1 MLASPAK
8 RRKTS
13 PTASVAVD
21 ASNTQPNPSTPKRA
35 SFQSPTKASLA
46 RSHPNLLPESA
57 GRSQVQTRGQGLRQE
72 LLGRRTSQGVS
83 KPSTAEPRTP
93 KSQNQPAGDT
103 PANPTTTGAGS
114 FSGVIRN
121 LFAAEPSRLPASS
134 RTPLRSRQ
142 PPIRLVEGQNR
153 NNDLQISKQ
162 AQIKHPRGRPGLSDD
177 AEKDEPELPPTPVQ
191 LGLSVQPDRPR
202 GLASS
207 SPGRSSGS
215 SRQRMRLNESRH
227 TSSPTKLRVQTQA
240 VANSAA
246 FVPPQAPVI
255 AREVEEV
262 PDEAPES
269 VAEGPADEEEEPSVP
284 EAVLQK
290 RSLRDSLSAQLARLQ
305 SDIASLENAL
315 ADSDEAT
322 PTSVDV
328 DQSLL
333 KLLTSTN
340 PSCAEPAP
348 ENDIR
353 AYSPTFPNP
362 TALGSKPV
370 PYLTLFAPGNLQ
382 LHSTTSAAVIDEKAH
397 QIHILELL
405 APEPWPAHIF
415 GATIKVTVDVE
426 EKQVKAVEVVKLRLR
441 MGHQGLRE
449 WIRKRLE
456 AGGGGLH
463 RYDVGGL
470 VWGMGRWWEECV
482 ARARGWRKLDERFH
496 NKSSKKQK
504 DFHDDVE
511 LLTQKDIKALLPHLT
526 RTSMEFELGTAK
538 RVTRSAKGATDQK
551 QVSTKVMLLWDLL
564 LDWTGEVDETVG
576 VAVAGMGSQGEQ
588 GVKDVFGKIFKRDGV
603 FQAMEG
609 VSGVLAKEDG

>member
-1 MLASPAK
+1 MFASPTK

-21 ASNTQPNPSTPKRA
+21 ASNTPSNPSTPKRA

-46 RSHPNLLPESA
+46 RSHPNLLPQSA

-72 LLGRRTSQGVS
+72 LLNRRTSQSVP
-83 KPSTAEPRTP
+83 KPSTAEPQTL
-93 KSQNQPAGDT
+93 KFQNEPAGDK
-103 PANPTTTGAGS
+103 PADSTTAGTGS

-134 RTPLRSRQ
+134 QTPLRARQ
-142 PPIRLVEGQNR
+142 PPIRLVKGQNR

-162 AQIKHPRGRPGLSDD
+162 AQIKHPRGRPGLNND
-177 AEKDEPELPPTPVQ
+177 DEPELPPTPVQ
-191 LGLSVQPDRPR
+191 LGLSTQPNRPR

-215 SRQRMRLNESRH
+215 SRQRTRLNESRH
-227 TSSPTKLRVQTQA
+227 TSSPTKLRVQTQT
-240 VANSAA
+240 VADSPT
-246 FVPPQAPVI
+246 FVPPQAPAI
-255 AREVEEV
+255 ALAGEEA
-262 PDEAPES
+262 PEEAPES
-269 VAEGPADEEEEPSVP
+269 DAEAPVDEEEEPSVP

-290 RSLRDSLSAQLARLQ
+290 CSLRDSLSAQLAHLQ

-333 KLLTSTN
+333 TLLTSTN

-348 ENDIR
+348 KNNVR

-382 LHSTTSAAVIDEKAH
+382 LHSTTSTTVIDGKAH
-397 QIHILELL
+397 QIHVLELL
-405 APEPWPAHIF
+405 APELWPAHIF

-426 EKQVKAVEVVKLRLR
+426 EKQVRAVEVVKLRLG
-441 MGHQGLRE
+441 MGHQALRE
-449 WIRKRLE
+449 WIGKRLDV
-456 AGGGGLH
+456 GDGLH

-482 ARARGWRKLDERFH
+482 ARARGWRKLEERFH

-504 DFHDDVE
+504 YSHENAE
-511 LLTQKDIKALLPHLT
+511 LLVQEEIKALLPHLT

-538 RVTRSAKGATDQK
+538 RVTRSNKGVADQE
-551 QVSTKVMLLWDLL
+551 QISTKVMLLWDLL

-603 FQAMEG
+603 FQAMEA

>member
-1 MLASPAK
+1 MFASPAK

-21 ASNTQPNPSTPKRA
+21 ASNTQSNPSTPKRA

-46 RSHPNLLPESA
+46 RSHPNLLPQSA

-72 LLGRRTSQGVS
+72 LLSRRTSQSVP
-83 KPSTAEPRTP
+83 KPSTAELETL
-93 KSQNQPAGDT
+93 KSQNEPAGET
-103 PANPTTTGAGS
+103 PADSTTAGIGS

-121 LFAAEPSRLPASS
+121 LFAAEPSKLPASS
-134 RTPLRSRQ
+134 RTPLRARQ
-142 PPIRLVEGQNR
+142 PPIRLVESQNR

-162 AQIKHPRGRPGLSDD
+162 AQIKHQRGRPRLSND

-191 LGLSVQPDRPR
+191 LGLSAQPNRPR

-215 SRQRMRLNESRH
+215 SRQRTRLNESRH
-227 TSSPTKLRVQTQA
+227 TSSPTKLRVQTQT
-240 VANSAA
+240 VADSPA
-246 FVPPQAPVI
+246 FVPPQSPAIVLAEEEAP
-255 AREVEEV
+255 E
-262 PDEAPES
+262 EAPES
-269 VAEGPADEEEEPSVP
+269 DAEAPADEEEEPSVP
-284 EAVLQK
+284 ETVLQK

-305 SDIASLENAL
+305 SDVASLENAL
-315 ADSDEAT
+315 AAT

-333 KLLTSTN
+333 TLLTSTN

-348 ENDIR
+348 ENNVR
-353 AYSPTFPNP
+353 ACSPTFPNP
-362 TALGSKPV
+362 TALGSKPFS
-370 PYLTLFAPGNLQ
+370 YLTLFATGNLQ
-382 LHSTTSAAVIDEKAH
+382 LHSTTSATVIDGKAH
-397 QIHILELL
+397 QIHVLELL

-426 EKQVKAVEVVKLRLR
+426 EKQVRVVEVVKLRLG
-441 MGHQGLRE
+441 MGHQALRE
-449 WIRKRLE
+449 WIEKRLE
-456 AGGGGLH
+456 VGDGLH

-482 ARARGWRKLDERFH
+482 ARARGWRKLEERFH

-504 DFHDDVE
+504 YSHGDAE
-511 LLTQKDIKALLPHLT
+511 LLTQEEIKALLPHLT

-538 RVTRSAKGATDQK
+538 RVTRSNKGAADQK

-609 VSGVLAKEDG
+609 VSGVLAKEGG

>member
-1 MLASPAK
+1 MFASPAK

-72 LLGRRTSQGVS
+72 LLSRRTSQSVP
-83 KPSTAEPRTP
+83 KPAAAEPQTP
-93 KSQNQPAGDT
+93 KSQNEPAGDK
-103 PANPTTTGAGS
+103 PANSTTTGGGS
-114 FSGVIRN
+114 FSGVIRK

-134 RTPLRSRQ
+134 RTPLKSRQ
-142 PPIRLVEGQNR
+142 PPIRLVENQNR

-162 AQIKHPRGRPGLSDD
+162 AQIKRLRGRPGLSND

-191 LGLSVQPDRPR
+191 LGLSAQPDRPR

-246 FVPPQAPVI
+246 FVPPQAPAI
-255 AREVEEV
+255 ALTVEEV

-269 VAEGPADEEEEPSVP
+269 DAEGPADEEEEPSVP

-340 PSCAEPAP
+340 PSCAEPAS
-348 ENDIR
+348 ENDVHT
-353 AYSPTFPNP
+353 YSPTFPNP

-370 PYLTLFAPGNLQ
+370 PYLTLFAPGNLR
-382 LHSTTSAAVIDEKAH
+382 LHSTTSTAIIDGKAH
-397 QIHILELL
+397 QIHVLEIL

-426 EKQVKAVEVVKLRLR
+426 EKQVKAVEVVKLRLG

-456 AGGGGLH
+456 ASGGLH

-470 VWGMGRWWEECV
+470 VWGIGRWWEECV
-482 ARARGWRKLDERFH
+482 ARARAWRKLDERFH
-496 NKSSKKQK
+496 KKSSKKRK
-504 DFHDDVE
+504 NPHEDAE
-511 LLTQKDIKALLPHLT
+511 LLTQAEIKALLPHLM

-538 RVTRSAKGATDQK
+538 RATRSTKGAADQK

-576 VAVAGMGSQGEQ
+576 VAVAGMGNQGEQ

-603 FQAMEG
+603 FQAMET
-609 VSGVLAKEDG
+609 VSGVLAKEGG